1 MEQQGYAHADIQPD
15 LRSTEDKSRRRV
27 RVGERP
33 VAVAVHGPFEPR
45 EDDWRSES
53 RGYGSPPLACASV
66 RVCGRVCMQHGRRA
80 RQGVC
85 VAAQWYLFVLLRTD

>member
-45 EDDWRSES
+45 EDDWKSVS
-53 RGYGSPPLACASV
+53 RGHGSPSVGACARV
-66 RVCGRVCMQHGRRA
+66 RARVHERRA
-80 RQGVC
+80 RRVLAG
-85 VAAQWYLFVLLRTD
+85 QWYLYVLLRTD